1 MNKFIAICATSIL
14 FATGAVAQV
23 DTSNK
28 LPGQPNP
35 TQGTTGTGPTADPT
49 VKPGDGGISSKVQR
63 ESPTTK
69 GGSTDNP
76 VNTEPPT
83 NDKADQAIKDKTGVI
98 GGKS

>member
-1 MNKFIAICATSIL
+1 MNKFAALCATTVL
-14 FATGAVAQV
+14 FATGAIAQV

-35 TQGTTGTGPTADPT
+35 TTGTTGSGPTANPT
-49 VKPGDGGISSKVQR
+49 VKPTDGGIPSKVQT

-69 GGSTDNP
+69 GGSTSNP

-83 NDKADQAIKDKTGVI
+83 NDSADQAIKDKTGVI